1 MRQSAFGTPDGSRY
15 HPLNWRSR
23 LDVTES
29 AKLLERRA
37 GVTEQRELDRIHR
50 VGPSIVIAL
59 SEQVQMCACE
69 PHAVWISM
77 RRSVHIEP
85 RQNHDDLHPVLEP
98 EFREPN
104 CAPPNV

>member
-23 LDVTES
+23 LDVTEG
-29 AKLLERRA
+29 AKFLERRA
-37 GVTEQRELDRIHR
+37 RVAEQRELVRIHR
-50 VGPSIVIAL
+50 VGPSIVIAF
-59 SEQVQMCACE
+59 SEHVQMWACE
-69 PHAVWISM
+69 PYAVWIGV

-85 RQNHDDLHPVLEP
+85 RQNHDDLHSVLEP
-98 EFREPN
+98 QFREPN